1 MLVAGIDSYPTEMNQ
16 DTFFVYN
23 FLFFLFC
30 LVTFPTPPSQTP
42 SEWGYNESGSL
53 NDWEEEL
60 RERKKSTRFL

>member
-30 LVTFPTPPSQTP
+30 LVTFPTPPPRHLLNGGTMSQGLKCIQSL
-42 SEWGYNESGSL
+42 SERHSVT
-53 NDWEEEL
+53 D
-60 RERKKSTRFL
+60 